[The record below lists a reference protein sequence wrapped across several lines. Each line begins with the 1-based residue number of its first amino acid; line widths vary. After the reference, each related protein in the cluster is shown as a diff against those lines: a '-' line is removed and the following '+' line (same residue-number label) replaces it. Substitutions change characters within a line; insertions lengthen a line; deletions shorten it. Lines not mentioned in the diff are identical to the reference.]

1 MVLVY
6 PQEKPDLEIPLD
18 FLPISKK
25 QEILGNRGNSQVT
38 TANFLEGSEIVQPF
52 S

>member
-1 MVLVY
+1 
-6 PQEKPDLEIPLD
+6 LEIPLD

-25 QEILGNRGNSQVT
+25 QEILGNCGNSQEILVT